1 MREQCIIPQWC
12 HHASPLRCQ
21 NTGMKFQRI
30 IVPLVCSV
38 LIVAAYRSY
47 SWPGVGLAA
56 GALVMW
62 VLLHFTRMLQVLK
75 RAAHRPVGA
84 VDSAVMLNARLRSG
98 MTLLHVV
105 AMTRALGEQISPKE
119 AQPEIYR
126 WRDAGASSVT
136 CHFGGGKLARW
147 ELQRPIEASAGEVAR
162 NTAQG
167 TMTHPLAS
175 P

>member
-1 MREQCIIPQWC
+1 MQ
-12 HHASPLRCQ
+12 
-21 NTGMKFQRI
+21 FQR
-30 IVPLVCSV
+30 V
-38 LIVAAYRSY
+38 LIPLAGSALVAAAYRAY
-47 SWPGVGLAA
+47 GWPGVGLAA

-105 AMTRALGEQISPKE
+105 AMTRALGQQISPKE

-126 WRDAGASSVT
+126 WSDAGASCVT

-147 ELQRPIEASAGEVAR
+147 ELQRPNDASTGGATYD
-162 NTAQG
+162 TAHDA
-167 TMTHPLAS
+167 MTHPLAS

>member
-1 MREQCIIPQWC
+1 
-12 HHASPLRCQ
+12 
-21 NTGMKFQRI
+21 MKLQRI
-30 IVPLVCSV
+30 LVPLVCGV
-38 LIVAAYRSY
+38 LIVAAYQNY
-47 SWPGVGLAA
+47 GWPGIGLAA
-56 GALVMW
+56 GVLVMW

-105 AMTRALGEQISPKE
+105 AMTRALGEPISPKE

-126 WRDAGASSVT
+126 WRDAGASCVT

-147 ELQRPIEASAGEVAR
+147 ELQRPNDASTGDATHD
-162 NTAQG
+162 TAHDA
-167 TMTHPLAS
+167 MTHPLAS